1 MTPILGK
8 SVATAEQMAAH
19 LLSKNPNP
27 KIDMEPVAYCRLFL
41 YMGALE
47 GVRGDL
53 EFARTCWET
62 NYLKYGGTVTPDQNN
77 YCGHGTTSA
86 TNKGSYFPDEATGML
101 VQIQHAKGYA
111 TSEPLN
117 YECLDNRYKYVKLGS
132 APNMEDMGGKWA
144 VPGYDTDK
152 YSSLAEANAAKDSYG
167 YKIVNILN
175 EILGISAEE
184 EPETVPENDDKEDE
198 QSIGISRCWMTEN
211 DCYKAARTIKPAGI
225 VVHSTGAVNPTLR
238 RYVQPDD
245 GIIGANDYNNHWNQ
259 GGISKCV
266 HAFIGKDKNGDV
278 RTYQT
283 LPWTMR
289 CWGCGTGSNGSY
301 NNSHIQFEICEDAL
315 TDEKYFNEAF
325 EQAASLC
332 AYLCV
337 AYDIPVWEIVS
348 HREANRKGYASNHA
362 DCDHWL
368 AKFGKDMEWFRNLV
382 SAKILSVGTENND
395 LPYKVKVANVDAG
408 DVLNIRKEP
417 SSKSD
422 KTGELAYNDPNT
434 YTIVEEKN
442 GWGKLKSGIGW
453 INLKYTQRV

>member
-19 LLSKNPNP
+19 LLSNNPNP
-27 KIDMEPVAYCRLFL
+27 KIDMEPVAFCRLFL

-77 YCGHGTTSA
+77 YCGHGTTST
-86 TNKGSYFPDEATGML
+86 TNKGSCFPDEATGML

-117 YECLDNRYKYVKLGS
+117 YECLDDRYKYVKLGS

-144 VPGYDTDK
+144 VPGYDTKK

-175 EILGISAEE
+175 EILGISTDEVIVSEE
-184 EPETVPENDDKEDE
+184 ESKVETPTV
-198 QSIGISRCWMTEN
+198 GMGRCWLTEN
-211 DCYKAARTIKPAGI
+211 DCYKAGKTIKPTGI
-225 VVHSTGAVNPTLR
+225 VVHSTGAINPTLR

-266 HAFIGKDKNGDV
+266 HAFIGKDKKGDV
-278 RTYQT
+278 RIYQT

-289 CWGCGTGSNGSY
+289 CWGCGSGSKGSY

-315 TDEKYFNEAF
+315 IDEKYFTKAF
-325 EQAASLC
+325 EQAINLC
-332 AYLCV
+332 AYLCE
-337 AYDIPVWEIVS
+337 AYDIPVEEIVS
-348 HREANRKGYASNHA
+348 HREANSRGFASNHA

-368 AKFGKDMEWFRNLV
+368 AKFGKNMDWFRSQV
-382 SAKILSVGTENND
+382 QAKLGNVAAEEKSD
-395 LPYKVKVANVDAG
+395 LPYKVKVANVATG

-417 SSKSD
+417 SSKSE
-422 KTGELAYNDPNT
+422 KTGSLAYNDPNT

-442 GWGKLKSGIGW
+442 GWGRLKSGIGW
-453 INLKYTQRV
+453 INLKYTIRA